1 MMKRRHLIWIGR
13 VGIIGFVFLFLFA
26 CAGTKPQPQPVGF
39 VAPGAT
45 WQEVSHEGMAF
56 GEGVV
61 AAPNGIIYFS
71 SMTRTI
77 PPGPDNPGG
86 TIFRYDPATG
96 QTTKYMEPSGMSN
109 GLHIDRNG
117 DMLIAQDSGGG
128 GKGGGRAIVR
138 RNLTTGATTVVADNY
153 QGKHFNGP
161 NDLTADSKGRVYFTD
176 ARYGGTEPM
185 ELPNAV
191 YRVDLDGKVTQL
203 STDILRPNGIEVSP
217 DGKRLYVAASNAKHL
232 PVNPNGPATDKFGI
246 TLGGVVVYDLDSK
259 GNISNGRLFF
269 RNDVLLVDGMTMD
282 SRGNLYLA
290 MHNGN
295 GNAPDTA
302 IMVLNPEGQIVER
315 IPTPEKGLTTNLGFG
330 RAADA
335 GSLYV
340 TTAFPI
346 RLYKI
351 KTLRQGH
358 YF

>member
-1 MMKRRHLIWIGR
+1 M
-13 VGIIGFVFLFLFA
+13 
-26 CAGTKPQPQPVGF
+26 
-39 VAPGAT
+39 
-45 WQEVSHEGMAF
+45 
-56 GEGVV
+56 
-61 AAPNGIIYFS
+61 
-71 SMTRTI
+71 
-77 PPGPDNPGG
+77 
-86 TIFRYDPATG
+86 
-96 QTTKYMEPSGMSN
+96 
-109 GLHIDRNG
+109 
-117 DMLIAQDSGGG
+117 
-128 GKGGGRAIVR
+128 
-138 RNLTTGATTVVADNY
+138 
-153 QGKHFNGP
+153 
-161 NDLTADSKGRVYFTD
+161 
-176 ARYGGTEPM
+176 
-185 ELPNAV
+185 
-191 YRVDLDGKVTQL
+191 
-203 STDILRPNGIEVSP
+203 
-217 DGKRLYVAASNAKHL
+217 
-232 PVNPNGPATDKFGI
+232 GPAADKFGI
-246 TLGGVVVYDLDSK
+246 TMGGVVVYDLDSN

-282 SRGNLYLA
+282 SQGNLYLA